1 MPMEIGTMVAL
12 VISAV
17 VVLFAGAL
25 ISFPFICFYFWH
37 RRRVLELKGTHAQQ
51 VSALQDRMEN
61 LELKCHKL
69 QQQVTD
75 AHMLLSDERREL
87 DKKLA
92 ESFPDIMPPIPD
104 EPAPGKSRSR
114 KRERTRE

>member
-69 QQQVTD
+69 PLRVRVKEVSLIEFPPVNTECTFQ
-75 AHMLLSDERREL
+75 L
-87 DKKLA
+87 KKGMT
-92 ESFPDIMPPIPD
+92 P
-104 EPAPGKSRSR
+104 KR
-114 KRERTRE
+114 K